1 MMIHLKR
8 FVILVVIIFPAFTR
22 AFQVDTLSRIMTT
35 DHDYLLLTGD
45 SGREYLYTDLS
56 RVQVDSEGNIHETPL
71 TPEHIQDWPVIVD
84 PGEIVLDQGDEVR
97 VRINRNGP
105 QRQDDIVL
113 GLSFIP
119 ESAAVKEKR
128 GSGLQIAVGY
138 KVWLFIPGTAPLRG
152 NVTASRQGGKIVV
165 NNTSNKILRV
175 AVSHCSGPGAGKC
188 DDNSIISLP
197 GTRKAFDATEGKYV
211 LNVYGTDRMQ
221 KKIKVITL

>member
-1 MMIHLKR
+1 MIHLKR
-8 FVILVVIIFPAFTR
+8 LVILVVIIFPAFTR

-45 SGREYLYTDLS
+45 SGREYLYTELS
-56 RVQVDSEGNIHETPL
+56 RVKVDRAGNINETPL

-105 QRQDDIVL
+105 LRQDDIVL

-119 ESAAVKEKR
+119 ESAAGKEKS

-152 NVTASRQGGKIVV
+152 DVTASRQGDKIVI
-165 NNTSNKILRV
+165 NNATNKILRV
-175 AVSHCSGPGAGKC
+175 AVSYCSSPGAGKC

-197 GTRKAFDATEGKYV
+197 GTRKTLNATEGKYV
-211 LNVYGTDRMQ
+211 LDVYGTDRMQ